1 MAGQI
6 IRFPDGPQFGAAI
19 TDDTRL
25 RMERGAASPNRGV
38 QRRCALTVVARD
50 QQTLTRFA
58 VHDPEAYAEW
68 VTAVREFREH
78 AKAILEVADAACA
91 RLDIVES
98 NLPPAGCSTC
108 GEPGANVVRIESIA
122 NKHGLDAAALNKI
135 ARRDL

>member
-1 MAGQI
+1 MAERI
-6 IRFPDGPQFGAAI
+6 IRFPDVPQFGAAI

-50 QQTLTRFA
+50 QRTLTRAA
-58 VHDPEAYAEW
+58 VHEPEAYAELAA
-68 VTAVREFREH
+68 AVREFRAH

-91 RLDIVES
+91 RLDIVET

-108 GEPGANVVRIESIA
+108 GEPAANVIRIESIA
-122 NKHGLDAAALNKI
+122 NKHGLDAAALNEI